1 MQKGFVSSIFTFCL
15 IGSIWFMPN
24 DVHAFD
30 LFEAWEAALDYSA
43 EYAAAQSERD
53 AQREQ
58 LAQARSGLLPQV
70 NANYVYQKQPSSL
83 SSTTQSHGWNVQ
95 ASQTL
100 FDKAKWSQYQQGKI
114 VAKMA
119 DWQLAMVKDNLL
131 YETAKAYFQV
141 LMLEDQLVSIDKEQQ
156 AYALQIKQSLA
167 MFNKG
172 AATIVDTNEAQA
184 GYEGARAKKINVMTE
199 LLVAQNNLTNI
210 TGLDPKKINRLKNIN
225 FGDLLGKTSK
235 SDWLNLART
244 NNPQW
249 QQQILTLENAKQA
262 FIGAKAEK
270 WPKLTLNGG
279 YQDNHQI
286 QQFYGLN
293 HGTRSKGGTV
303 SAQFTLPIFSG
314 GLIHS
319 KTQEAAAKE
328 QQNKFLLIATE
339 RKIELNINQAYQNTL
354 GSLYQ
359 IKAQQQLLKAN
370 SVKLEATK
378 LGRKVGVRS
387 NLDELQA
394 IQSKADAEQKLAQA
408 QYNYITYY
416 IQLLQSS
423 GTLSQPKEQ
432 LKIRQ
437 LLYRY

>member
-1 MQKGFVSSIFTFCL
+1 MQKIFRNLGCRSICVLISISFTPVFAQ
-15 IGSIWFMPN
+15 
-24 DVHAFD
+24 AFD
-30 LFEAWEAALDYSA
+30 LFEAWDAALSYSA

-53 AQREQ
+53 AQKEQ
-58 LAQARSGLLPQV
+58 LNQARAALLPQV
-70 NANYVYQKQPSSL
+70 NTNYTYQKQPSSL

-100 FDKAKWSQYQQGKI
+100 FDKAKWAQYQQSKI
-114 VAKMA
+114 ITKIA
-119 DWQLAMVKDNLL
+119 DCQLASVRDNLL

-141 LMLEDQLVSIDKEQQ
+141 LLVEDKLVSIEKEKES
-156 AYALQIKQSLA
+156 YGMQIKQSLA
-167 MFNKG
+167 LFNKG

-184 GYEGARAKKINVMTE
+184 GYEAVRAKKISAMTE
-199 LLVAQNNLTNI
+199 LLVAQNNLANI
-210 TGLDPKKINRLKNIN
+210 TGLNPSKIKRLKNIN
-225 FGDLLGKTSK
+225 FGDLLNKSTK
-235 SDWLNLART
+235 SDWINTAQK

-249 QQQILTLENAKQA
+249 QQQKLALEHAKQA
-262 FIGAKAEK
+262 YIVAKAEK

-303 SAQFTLPIFSG
+303 TAQFTVPIFSG

-319 KTQEAAAKE
+319 KIKEAAAKE
-328 QQNKFLLIATE
+328 QQNRFLLTAAE
-339 RKIELNINQAYQNTL
+339 RKIELNINQSYQNTM

-370 SVKLEATK
+370 SIKLDATK

-394 IQSKADAEQKLAQA
+394 IQTKADAEQKLAEA

-416 IQLLQSS
+416 IELLQNA
-423 GTLSQPKEQ
+423 GIISQQNQK
-432 LKIRQ
+432 LKIRN
-437 LLYRY
+437 LLY